1 MLICTP
7 VQEPA
12 LFFSFPILPFCF
24 VVVVRCMRVQRERER
39 GGKKI
44 QACVRSCIEA
54 PASKNGG
61 GPFCWLLPPTSR
73 VHFTLPT
80 PWSLPNHTGRSA
92 AMEIDRG
99 VVARTC
105 FFSRALRGAREGWT
119 DQRDWTSA
127 GADACTEH
135 TLAART
141 TKTQHMLV

>member
-54 PASKNGG
+54 PAWWT
-61 GPFCWLLPPTSR
+61 FLL
-73 VHFTLPT
+73 
-80 PWSLPNHTGRSA
+80 A
-92 AMEIDRG
+92 AS
-99 VVARTC
+99 TH
-105 FFSRALRGAREGWT
+105 FSRALYLANALVPAQSHWS
-119 DQRDWTSA
+119 QRSHGD
-127 GADACTEH
+127 
-135 TLAART
+135 
-141 TKTQHMLV
+141 